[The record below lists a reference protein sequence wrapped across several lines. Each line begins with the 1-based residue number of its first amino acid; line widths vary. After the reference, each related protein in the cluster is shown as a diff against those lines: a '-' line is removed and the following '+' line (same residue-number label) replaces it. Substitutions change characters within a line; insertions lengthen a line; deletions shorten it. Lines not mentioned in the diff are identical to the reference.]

1 MQHSDAPGPDG
12 HGLTPRQ
19 RRVMQAIDESARHN
33 GYPPSLR
40 EIGEAAGLAST
51 SSVSHQ
57 LTKLEKKGLVVREPG
72 RPRTVKIRP
81 HPGQAGQQQDA
92 RRPSRADGDSR
103 EALAQVPLVGRL
115 AAGTPILAA
124 ELADDVVPLPR
135 LLVGYGELI
144 MLSVAGDSMAGAAI
158 ADGDY
163 VVVRR
168 GSDAENG
175 EIVAAMLESDTD
187 EYWEATVKT
196 FRRQDGHAWLIP
208 HNPAFA
214 PIPAD
219 RATIIGKV
227 VAVLRRL

>member
-1 MQHSDAPGPDG
+1 MH
-12 HGLTPRQ
+12 
-19 RRVMQAIDESARHN
+19 AIDQSARRN
-33 GYPPSLR
+33 GYSPSLR

-51 SSVSHQ
+51 SSVSYQ
-57 LTKLEKKGLVVREPG
+57 VSKLEEKGLVIREPG
-72 RPRTVKIRP
+72 RPRTVMIRP
-81 HPGQAGQQQDA
+81 RAGQAGRQQDQ
-92 RRPSRADGDSR
+92 RWPGRADADSG
-103 EALAQVPLVGRL
+103 EALAQVPLVGRI

-124 ELADDVVPLPR
+124 ELAGDVIPLPR

-144 MLSVAGDSMAGAAI
+144 MLSVVGDSMTGAAI

-175 EIVAAMLESDTD
+175 DIVAAMLESKTEDGG
-187 EYWEATVKT
+187 EATVKT

-227 VAVLRRL
+227 VAVLRRV